1 VSLSTPGTSVAYG
14 FAIQEDGKILVPG
27 NGAAGMVVTR
37 LNIDGTLDTGFG
49 TDGTGSFDPQ
59 GIPRAVVMQPDGK
72 ILIATST
79 DENYPDMDFKVVR
92 LNPDG
97 SLDPAFGNAGVASID
112 IAGDYDHA
120 GALALLGD
128 GSIIVG
134 GQSAYQGGT
143 DISLIRLTPD
153 GQLGPSFGANAG
165 HFLPVRGSEGDDLLA
180 GSAANESLLAGAGAD
195 VLDGGGGRDLLEGG
209 EGSDVFG
216 FSRLEDSYRTSSRNF
231 ADRILDFDAGNDRI
245 DVSALGF
252 TGLGDGHEGTL
263 AVIAN
268 TGGTRTYLKSFD
280 ADESGRRFEVSLE
293 GNLVSQL
300 PGEAFVFA
308 NQTTAPDLGLLGV
321 SEQGNRVAA
330 CLFWC
335 A

>member
-1 VSLSTPGTSVAYG
+1 
-14 FAIQEDGKILVPG
+14 
-27 NGAAGMVVTR
+27 M
-37 LNIDGTLDTGFG
+37 
-49 TDGTGSFDPQ
+49 
-59 GIPRAVVMQPDGK
+59 
-72 ILIATST
+72 
-79 DENYPDMDFKVVR
+79 
-92 LNPDG
+92 
-97 SLDPAFGNAGVASID
+97 
-112 IAGDYDHA
+112 
-120 GALALLGD
+120 
-128 GSIIVG
+128 
-134 GQSAYQGGT
+134 
-143 DISLIRLTPD
+143 
-153 GQLGPSFGANAG
+153 
-165 HFLPVRGSEGDDLLA
+165 RGSEGDDLLA

-252 TGLGDGHEGTL
+252 TGLGDGHDGTL